1 MSSPT
6 QEVVAGVAVYRYEY
20 TPEEGNPSGS
30 YWTPGYLNL
39 ERNELHLG
47 VPHSDH
53 YLLVDEM
60 LDAGNDTHWP
70 YLKVNV
76 SDHDPY
82 NGRPPHVALTEDNLD
97 WGTEAEIP
105 DEITPAQLSP
115 SHLAALRAVGG
126 EVPVIFYPMDGTLP
140 VTLEASAPHLSSL
153 DKPVPPQRTADD
165 AAPQLGL

>member
-1 MSSPT
+1 MNDPSR
-6 QEVVAGVAVYRYEY
+6 EAIAGVAVYRYAY

-60 LDAGNDTHWP
+60 LAHGNDTHWP

-76 SDHDPY
+76 SDPDPY
-82 NGRPPHVALTEDNLD
+82 NGRPAHVALTEDNLD
-97 WGTEAEIP
+97 WVAPEGVP
-105 DEITPAQLSP
+105 DEITPAQLTAA
-115 SHLAALRAVGG
+115 HLAALRAVGSDT
-126 EVPVIFYPMDGTLP
+126 PLIFYPVDG
-140 VTLEASAPHLSSL
+140 SAPITL
-153 DKPVPPQRTADD
+153 DRPAPALAPIDRPALPAARVADRP
-165 AAPQLGL
+165 ALEL